1 MKEISNDWIEVKG
14 NYVWFKYD
22 LINAFNKKIKKMNMK
37 QLIEFRDPVVQCVV
51 NKFVERSDIGFAKY
65 GKTLRDDKSDLFTW
79 LNHIQEELMDATLYI
94 QRLKEEISN
103 LREERDLRN
112 AIQDLDVI
120 NPETVTSKKKI
131 KKLLKTGNGR
141 GDHYTFTIDEPK
153 YKTISSTADS
163 HLNLTTK

>member
-1 MKEISNDWIEVKG
+1 MAH
-14 NYVWFKYD
+14 
-22 LINAFNKKIKKMNMK
+22 LLKKRYNMK

-94 QRLKEEISN
+94 QRLKEEISD

-112 AIQDLDVI
+112 SIQDLDVI
-120 NPETVTSKKKI
+120 DPETVTSKKKE
-131 KKLLKTGNGR
+131 KKRLKSGNGR
-141 GDHYTFTIDEPK
+141 GDHYTFTIDNPCGK
-153 YKTISSTADS
+153 YLSSTTNS
-163 HLNLTTK
+163 HLNLMLSNEEDK

>member
-1 MKEISNDWIEVKG
+1 
-14 NYVWFKYD
+14 
-22 LINAFNKKIKKMNMK
+22 MK

-94 QRLKEEISN
+94 QRLKEEISD

-120 NPETVTSKKKI
+120 DPETVTSKKKE
-131 KKLLKTGNGR
+131 KKRLKPGNGR
-141 GDHYTFTIDEPK
+141 GDHYTFTIDNPCGK
-153 YKTISSTADS
+153 YLSSTTNS
-163 HLNLTTK
+163 HLNLILSNEEDK